1 MKVFFELKLHVNA
14 YDIFYY
20 YKMFLKIIY
29 FSSPKK
35 PEAGIQ
41 CIALYPYNSE
51 EAGDLSF
58 EVSFVLTGLFW
69 TGLFWT
75 GFEFVASFDFFL
87 MLCIM

>member
-1 MKVFFELKLHVNA
+1 MN
-14 YDIFYY
+14 
-20 YKMFLKIIY
+20 IIY

-58 EVSFVLTGLFW
+58 EVSFVLSDQFSSLLRHW
-69 TGLFWT
+69 T
-75 GFEFVASFDFFL
+75 FF
-87 MLCIM
+87 